1 MTRDQIKEM
10 ILDIVNQ
17 LDYDIGKSLDPDFA
31 EDPEYAVEELDNLI
45 ICAETHIKRAIE
57 KNKKN
62 KR

>member
-31 EDPEYAVEELDNLI
+31 EDPEYAVEKLDELI
-45 ICAETHIKRAIE
+45 TCAQTHIKRA
-57 KNKKN
+57 NKKN